1 MTYGEEFKK
10 IRLEKQLTIAETA
23 SGIMS
28 ISLLSKFER
37 GLCEITVSK
46 FVNILERVNVTLS
59 EFDIIVNNFE
69 KSRMNK
75 LLDSLK
81 NAYSNKDYEKV
92 EDIVNS
98 ELDLWKE
105 SQNIRHRYNYIMLSI
120 VYDELTNRK
129 TTSQSDIELLTDY
142 LFSIE
147 DWTHYELIL
156 YGNSVAGLKFDAMM
170 LLSNEL
176 IRKTRYFQNN
186 ETHRKMIAHTLLNSA
201 IVCLMENE
209 LEKSLKF
216 QNDVRTLL
224 STDYY
229 LYERNVL
236 LYCKGVYLY
245 KKGDTVKG
253 QQKIDT
259 AIYIFKQLDI
269 GNLAANFAEFFEEVK
284 NSES

>member
-59 EFDIIVNNFE
+59 EFDMIVNNFE

>member
-59 EFDIIVNNFE
+59 EFDMIVNNFE

-92 EDIVNS
+92 EDIVNN

-120 VYDELTNRK
+120 VYDELTDRK
-129 TTSQSDIELLTDY
+129 TTSKSDIELLTDY

-156 YGNSVAGLKFDAMM
+156 YGNSVSGLKFGAMM

-253 QQKIDT
+253 QQKVET

-269 GNLAANFAEFFEEVK
+269 GNLAANFTEFFEDVK
-284 NSES
+284 NSKS

>member
-23 SGIMS
+23 SDIMS

-46 FVNILERVNVTLS
+46 FVKILERVNVTLS
-59 EFDIIVNNFE
+59 EFDMIVNNFE

-75 LLDSLK
+75 LLDSL
-81 NAYSNKDYEKV
+81 NESYRNNDYGSLEA
-92 EDIVNS
+92 IVNS
-98 ELDLWKE
+98 ELNLWKD
-105 SQNIRHRYNYIMLSI
+105 SKNVRHRYTYIMLSI
-120 VYDELTNRK
+120 VYDELTVKK
-129 TTSQSDIELLTDY
+129 TTNQSDIELLTDY

-156 YGNSVAGLKFDAMM
+156 YGNSLAGLKLDAVI

-186 ETHRKMIAHTLLNSA
+186 ETHRKMIAQTLLNSA
-201 IVCLMENE
+201 IVCLSENE
-209 LEKSLKF
+209 LEKSMKF
-216 QNDVRTLL
+216 QNDVSKLL
-224 STDYY
+224 TTDYY
-229 LYERNVL
+229 LHERNVL

-245 KKGDTVKG
+245 KKGKIVEGQKKVDTS
-253 QQKIDT
+253 
-259 AIYIFKQLDI
+259 IYIFEQL
-269 GNLAANFAEFFEEVK
+269 GSNNLAANFRIFFDEIK
-284 NSES
+284 NSDS